1 MTKTRR
7 RRRIDATSAHNLKPY
22 DQKRAIFCAF
32 GEYGYTTYD
41 DYDIDHISTTATS

>member
-7 RRRIDATSAHNLKPY
+7 RRRIVAAAAQNLKPY
-22 DQKRAIFCAF
+22 DQKRAI